1 MKMICLLLMF
11 VCCLVACRL
20 FVWSA
25 TRLFGLKYYL
35 EQKGIIG
42 LVEKRKQQKNPVEEA
57 EVQQL
62 LEPDGGLINEIEQL
76 VKEESITM
84 LEAVIHVCE
93 KRNLEIEQV
102 AASIKKSGAF
112 KKKFQDEAK
121 RLHMVKS

>member
-1 MKMICLLLMF
+1 MICLLLMF
-11 VCCLVACRL
+11 VCRFVVGDYWFWPTVCLVGNC
-20 FVWSA
+20 
-25 TRLFGLKYYL
+25 L
-35 EQKGIIG
+35 EQKGIIR
-42 LVEKRKQQKNPVEEA
+42 LIDRRQKQHTNPAEEA

-76 VKEESITM
+76 VKEEGITM
-84 LEAVIHVCE
+84 LEAVIHFCE